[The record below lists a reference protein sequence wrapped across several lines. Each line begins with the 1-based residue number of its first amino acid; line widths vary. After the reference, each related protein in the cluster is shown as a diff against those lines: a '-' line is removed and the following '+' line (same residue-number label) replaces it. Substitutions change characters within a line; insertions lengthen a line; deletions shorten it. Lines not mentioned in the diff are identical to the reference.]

1 MAHINFNADVK
12 IKVVF
17 PIVTKSLKG
26 DDRSRINT
34 TGAFTYTPK
43 PQVPSAQ
50 STMTSVDFK
59 EPISN
64 KERAEKLHGR
74 LDDLLK
80 EIDKVKAFMAKKAK
94 NVVFEYDPTLT
105 QNEIYADAEE
115 TLFGYASGTIT
126 YAMFEQILNFEEK
139 IDRWIAHQSIAN
151 GGTLNGA

>member
-1 MAHINFNADVK
+1 MAVVNFNADIK

-17 PIVTKSLKG
+17 PNVTKSLKG
-26 DDRSRINT
+26 DDRTRINT

-43 PQVPSAQ
+43 PQVATAQ
-50 STMTSVDFK
+50 SVMTDVEFK
-59 EPISN
+59 EPLSN
-64 KERAEKLHGR
+64 KERANKLHGR
-74 LDDLLK
+74 LEDLLS
-80 EIDKVKAFMAKKAK
+80 EIEKVKAFMAKKAK
-94 NVVFEYDPTLT
+94 NVVFEYDPSLT

-115 TLFGYASGTIT
+115 TLFGVASGTIT